1 MRRHPYFFRH
11 LTGRGWLRLLVIL
24 FFLGPALALV
34 VFFYFVPI
42 ALTVLISFTDMDH
55 RFEWEFVGLSNF
67 YRILGGG
74 DPLIPRIVVNT
85 VVYVGSALA
94 FTILGAL
101 LVSLSAFRMNPVVGS
116 FFRSVFFLPRSI
128 PPVVWAFIW
137 SWSFE
142 GTRFGVF
149 NSILEGLGFE
159 PVFWFT
165 KYPML
170 IVVLANGFLGI
181 SLAMLVFS
189 SALSMIPRELLD
201 AAEVDGASYFRTS
214 LHIIIPM
221 LKWPIFTMV
230 VWHLMSFINSYVY
243 ILLITEGGPY
253 YATEVWALYGYDSAF
268 KYFRYGYGSSLM
280 MILVVVNTLLFLAV
294 WRGFGVRRLMEALEV
309 RA

>member
-1 MRRHPYFFRH
+1 
-11 LTGRGWLRLLVIL
+11 
-24 FFLGPALALV
+24 
-34 VFFYFVPI
+34 
-42 ALTVLISFTDMDH
+42 
-55 RFEWEFVGLSNF
+55 
-67 YRILGGG
+67 
-74 DPLIPRIVVNT
+74 LIPRIVTNT

-101 LVSLSAFRMNPVVGS
+101 LISLSTFRMNTIAS
-116 FFRSVFFLPRSI
+116 TFFRTVFFLPRSV

-149 NSILEGLGFE
+149 NSILAGLGLK

-201 AAEVDGASYFRTS
+201 AAEVDGASYLRTS
-214 LHIIIPM
+214 IHIIIPM

-253 YATEVWALYGYDSAF
+253 YATEVWALYGYDNAF

-280 MILVVVNTLLFLAV
+280 MVLVWLTRCCSWLY
-294 WRGFGVRRLMEALEV
+294 GGDSGSGG
-309 RA
+309 